1 VGLSENAGAVV
12 IISYKDIFK
21 NKAAV
26 VSVGFIAI
34 VALIAVFADLL
45 APFKPAEVFAESIKS
60 PPFWAEGHN
69 PAFILGTDDVG
80 RDLLSRLIHGSRF
93 SLFIGLL
100 VVVSMLTL
108 GTLLGLIS
116 GSIGGRTDALIMRI
130 MDIMMALP
138 SVLTAIVIV
147 SILGPSLINTVIAI
161 AIVQIPYYVRIVR
174 SSVMVENS
182 KNYVVAA
189 RSYGA
194 SWFRIYF
201 INVLPNCLGPI
212 LVQATFGFSE
222 GILNAA
228 ALGFL
233 GLGVQAPTPEWGT
246 MLSDSRAYIQSA
258 PELVFLPGICI
269 LLVVVSFNILG
280 DSLRDVFDPKV
291 HKA

>member
-1 VGLSENAGAVV
+1 MGLSQNARSVV
-12 IISYKDIFK
+12 IITYKDIFK
-21 NKAAV
+21 NKTAL
-26 VSVGFIAI
+26 VSLVFIGLI
-34 VALIAVFADLL
+34 SLIAVFADVL
-45 APFKPAEVFAESIKS
+45 APFGPSEVFSENIKS
-60 PPFWAEGHN
+60 PPFWAEGYN
-69 PAFILGTDDVG
+69 PAFKLGTDDVG

-100 VVVSMLTL
+100 VVISMLTI
-108 GTLLGLIS
+108 GTMLGLLS
-116 GSIGGRTDALIMRI
+116 GSSGGRIDSIIMRI

-161 AIVQIPYYVRIVR
+161 AIVEIPYYVRIVR
-174 SSVMVENS
+174 SSVMVENN

-201 INVLPNCLGPI
+201 INVLPNCLGPM

-246 MLSDSRAYIQSA
+246 MLSDSRSYIESA
-258 PELVFLPGICI
+258 PALVFLPGLCI
-269 LLVVVSFNILG
+269 LLVVVAFNILG

>member
-1 VGLSENAGAVV
+1 V
-12 IISYKDIFK
+12 IITYKDIFK
-21 NKAAV
+21 NKTAL
-26 VSVGFIAI
+26 VSLVFIGLI
-34 VALIAVFADLL
+34 SLIAVFADVL
-45 APFKPAEVFAESIKS
+45 APFGPSEVFSENIKS
-60 PPFWAEGHN
+60 PPFWAEGYN
-69 PAFILGTDDVG
+69 PAFKLGTDDVG

-100 VVVSMLTL
+100 VVISMLTI
-108 GTLLGLIS
+108 GTMLGLLS
-116 GSIGGRTDALIMRI
+116 GSSGGRIDSIIMRI

-161 AIVQIPYYVRIVR
+161 AIVEIPYYVRIVR
-174 SSVMVENS
+174 SSVMVENN

-201 INVLPNCLGPI
+201 INVLPNCLGPM

-246 MLSDSRAYIQSA
+246 MLSDSRSYIESA
-258 PELVFLPGICI
+258 PALVFLPGLCI
-269 LLVVVSFNILG
+269 LLVVVAFNILG